1 MFIVE
6 QRPWLG
12 IWLTIYFS
20 GIRGEATKRIG
31 GTMSWLC
38 NQWIGLLI
46 SPHQANWLVGWRW
59 LRRSAGC
66 ATTLTRDRGGDTR
79 THILHFKEN
88 ANSFLPFLFAH
99 PRRIKTRVFELVCVM
114 RVNKT
119 IYYVVFDRTLCWQ
132 YKSTAGLI
140 CSCMIPVN
148 KNGKRDWFVFGE
160 VKSFSH
166 KKSSTLSTILA
177 IYVQGHSVCA
187 RSLGPLTIWMLLL
200 ESKIHVIYNFLKLD

>member
-1 MFIVE
+1 VFIVE

-12 IWLTIYFS
+12 IWLTICFS

-88 ANSFLPFLFAH
+88 ANSFLPFLFAQ

-166 KKSSTLSTILA
+166 QKAQHCQPYWPYMSRDNR
-177 IYVQGHSVCA
+177 SV
-187 RSLGPLTIWMLLL
+187 LGL
-200 ESKIHVIYNFLKLD
+200 